1 MVEISGPKV
10 SSCVADAGAE
20 RKLVVGRLEKL
31 VLGNAVCAATGVVGG
46 SEIELCSANAKA
58 ETAEHS
64 SKVDVC
70 C

>member
-1 MVEISGPKV
+1 MEEISGPKV

-20 RKLVVGRLEKL
+20 RKLVVGLEKL
-31 VLGNAVCAATGVVGG
+31 VLWNAVCAATGVVGG
-46 SEIELCSANAKA
+46 SEIEFCSVNAEA
-58 ETAEHS
+58 ETPEHS